1 LTKNVSHLLI
11 FAIRCPFHAFQQK
24 KSSDFSFFSM
34 LGIHQKGWGK
44 TAMNAVTIV
53 IGSICIL
60 LIAYRLY
67 GTFIAAKVLKLDDS
81 NPTPAHE
88 LEDGK
93 DYVPTNKWVTF
104 GHHFAAIAAAGPLV
118 GPILAAQFGYLP
130 SLLWLLIG
138 AVIGGAVHDIVVL
151 FASMRQDG
159 KSLSEIA
166 KKELGPVA
174 GFCAGLAMLF
184 IITITMAG
192 LSLVVLSALERN
204 PWGTFAV
211 GITIPIA
218 MAVGLYHKKTGNLKI
233 ATIVGFGLIMAAI
246 VWGPNIQ
253 GTALGNFLTFE
264 KSTIAILLPV
274 YAFFAAALPVWLL
287 LAPRDYL
294 STFMKIGVFAALIIG
309 VFYVNPAV
317 QFPAFTEFVNGGGP
331 VIAGPVWPFISIT
344 IACGAISGFH
354 AFVGSGT
361 TPKMINRWSDI
372 KGVAFG
378 AMLVECLVAIMAL
391 IAAVSLMPG
400 DYFAINS
407 TPEKFATLGMETV
420 HLDKLSDEVG
430 MDLEGRTGGAVTL
443 AVGMTYIFTE
453 IPIFEQM
460 ASYFYQFVILF
471 EAVFIL
477 TAIDS
482 GTRVARYLIQDF
494 GGAFF
499 KPLKRMDSVFATIF
513 ASALACFMWGYLLF
527 SGDISS
533 VWALFGVSN
542 QLMASIGLI
551 IGATV
556 VLKIADKR
564 RYMLTCLIPLAYL
577 YVTVNVAGY
586 WMVKNVYWNAASS
599 GFSVLNGTL
608 SIIMLVLGFVIL
620 IASIQKWRQLW
631 KYPQDILVERAAKG
645 MI

>member
-1 LTKNVSHLLI
+1 
-11 FAIRCPFHAFQQK
+11 
-24 KSSDFSFFSM
+24 
-34 LGIHQKGWGK
+34 
-44 TAMNAVTIV
+44 MNAVTIV

-60 LIAYRLY
+60 MIAYRLY
-67 GTFIAAKVLKLDDS
+67 GTFIALKVLKLDDS
-81 NPTPAHE
+81 KPTPAHK

-93 DYVPTNKWVTF
+93 DYVPTNKWVAF

-138 AVIGGAVHDIVVL
+138 AVIGGAVHDAVVL
-151 FASMRQDG
+151 FASMRKDG
-159 KSLSEIA
+159 KSLSEVA
-166 KKELGPVA
+166 KEELGPVA
-174 GFCAGLAMLF
+174 GFCTGLAMLF

-192 LSLVVLSALERN
+192 LSMVVLHALENN

-218 MAVGLYHKKTGNLKI
+218 MGVGLYHKKTGNLKG

-246 VWGPNIQ
+246 LLGPNIQ
-253 GTALGNFLTFE
+253 GTALGDLLTLE
-264 KSTIAILLPV
+264 ASTLAIILPI

-309 VFYVNPAV
+309 VFVVNPEI
-317 QFPAFTEFVNGGGP
+317 QFPAFTEFINGGGP
-331 VIAGPVWPFISIT
+331 IVAGPVWPFISIT

-361 TPKMINRWSDI
+361 TPKMLNRWSDI
-372 KGVAFG
+372 KSVGFG
-378 AMLVECLVAIMAL
+378 AMLVECVVAIMAL
-391 IAAVSLMPG
+391 IAAVSLQPG

-407 TPEKFATLGMETV
+407 TPEVFQTLGMETV
-420 HLDKLSDEVG
+420 HLDELSEEIG
-430 MDLEGRTGGAVTL
+430 INLEGRTGGAVTL

-453 IPIFEQM
+453 IPFFDKL
-460 ASYFYQFVILF
+460 ASFFFQFVIMF

-494 GGAFF
+494 FGEFY
-499 KPLKRMDSVFATIF
+499 KPLKRVDWLPGNIF
-513 ASALACFMWGYLLF
+513 ASALACFIWGYLLY
-527 SGDISS
+527 SGDIGSI
-533 VWALFGVSN
+533 WALFGVSN

-564 RYMLTCLIPLAYL
+564 WYIWTCLVPLAYL

-586 WMVKNVYWNAASS
+586 WMVKNVYLNPDSAGYSI
-599 GFSVLNGTL
+599 LNGIL
-608 SIIMLVLGFVIL
+608 SITMLILGLIIL
-620 IASIQKWRQLW
+620 VAALKKWRELW
-631 KYPQDILVERAAKG
+631 KIPQAELLKRSA
-645 MI
+645 

>member
-1 LTKNVSHLLI
+1 
-11 FAIRCPFHAFQQK
+11 
-24 KSSDFSFFSM
+24 
-34 LGIHQKGWGK
+34 
-44 TAMNAVTIV
+44 MNAVTIV

-60 LIAYRLY
+60 MIAYRLY
-67 GTFIAAKVLKLDDS
+67 GTFIALKVLKLDDS
-81 NPTPAHE
+81 KPTPAHK

-93 DYVPTNKWVTF
+93 DYVPTNKWVAF

-138 AVIGGAVHDIVVL
+138 AVIGGAVHDAVVL
-151 FASMRQDG
+151 FASMRKDG
-159 KSLSEIA
+159 KSLSEVA
-166 KKELGPVA
+166 KEELGPVA
-174 GFCAGLAMLF
+174 GFCTGLAMLF

-192 LSLVVLSALERN
+192 LSMVVLHALENN

-218 MAVGLYHKKTGNLKI
+218 MGVGIYHKKTGNLKG
-233 ATIVGFGLIMAAI
+233 ATIVGFALIMAGI
-246 VWGPNIQ
+246 LLGPNIQ
-253 GTALGNFLTFE
+253 GTALGEFLTLE
-264 KSTIAILLPV
+264 AGTLAIILPI

-309 VFYVNPAV
+309 VFVVNPEI
-317 QFPAFTEFVNGGGP
+317 QFPAVTEFINGGGP
-331 VIAGPVWPFISIT
+331 IVAGPVWPFISIT

-361 TPKMINRWSDI
+361 TPKMLNRWSDI
-372 KGVAFG
+372 KSVGFG
-378 AMLVECLVAIMAL
+378 AMLVECVVAIMAL
-391 IAAVSLMPG
+391 IAAVSLQPG

-407 TPEKFATLGMETV
+407 TPEVFQTLGMETV
-420 HLDKLSDEVG
+420 HLNELSEEIG
-430 MDLEGRTGGAVTL
+430 INLEGRTGGAVTL

-453 IPIFEQM
+453 IPFFDKL
-460 ASYFYQFVILF
+460 ASFFFQFVIMF

-494 GGAFF
+494 FGEFY
-499 KPLKRMDSVFATIF
+499 KPLKRVDWLPGNIF
-513 ASALACFMWGYLLF
+513 ASALACFIWGYLLY
-527 SGDISS
+527 SGDIGSI
-533 VWALFGVSN
+533 WALFGVSN

-564 RYMLTCLIPLAYL
+564 WYIWTCLVPLAYL

-586 WMVKNVYWNAASS
+586 WMVKNVYLNPDSA
-599 GFSVLNGTL
+599 GFSILNGIL
-608 SIIMLVLGFVIL
+608 SITMLILGLIIL
-620 IASIQKWRQLW
+620 VAALKKWRELW
-631 KYPQDILVERAAKG
+631 KIPQAELLKRSA
-645 MI
+645 

>member
-1 LTKNVSHLLI
+1 
-11 FAIRCPFHAFQQK
+11 
-24 KSSDFSFFSM
+24 
-34 LGIHQKGWGK
+34 
-44 TAMNAVTIV
+44 MNAITIV

-60 LIAYRLY
+60 LIVYRLY
-67 GTFIAAKVLKLDDS
+67 GTFMAAKVLKLNDS
-81 NPTPAHE
+81 KPTPAQKF
-88 LEDGK
+88 EDGR
-93 DYVPTNKWVTF
+93 DYVPTNKWVVF

-130 SLLWLLIG
+130 GLLWLLIG
-138 AVIGGAVHDIVVL
+138 AVIGGAVHDTVVL
-151 FASMRQDG
+151 FASMRRDG
-159 KSLSEIA
+159 KSLSEVA
-166 KKELGPVA
+166 KEELGPVA
-174 GFCAGLAMLF
+174 GFCTGLAMLF

-192 LSLVVLSALERN
+192 LSMVVLGALERN

-218 MAVGLYHKKTGNLKI
+218 MGVGLYHKKTGNLKL
-233 ATIVGFGLIMAAI
+233 ATIVGFALIMAAI
-246 VWGPNIQ
+246 LLGPSIQ
-253 GTALGNFLTFE
+253 GTWLGDALTLE
-264 KSTIAILLPV
+264 KSTLALILPI

-309 VFYVNPAV
+309 VFIVNPEV
-317 QFPAFTEFVNGGGP
+317 QFPAFTEFLNGGGP

-361 TPKMINRWSDI
+361 TPKMINRWSDV

-391 IAAVSLMPG
+391 IAAVSLQPG

-407 TPEKFATLGMETV
+407 TPEKFAALGMETV
-420 HLDKLSDEVG
+420 HLDELSKEVG

-443 AVGMTYIFTE
+443 AVGMTYIFAAV
-453 IPIFEQM
+453 PFFAKL

-494 GGAFF
+494 LGDFI
-499 KPLKRMDSVFATIF
+499 KPLKRTDSVGANIV
-513 ASALACFMWGYLLF
+513 ASALACFVWGYLLF

-551 IGATV
+551 VGATV
-556 VLKIADKR
+556 VLKISEKR
-564 RYMLTCLIPLAYL
+564 WYMLTCLVPLAYL
-577 YVTVNVAGY
+577 FVTVMVAGY
-586 WMVKNVYWNAASS
+586 WMVKNVYWNAANP
-599 GFSVLNGTL
+599 GYNVLNGVL
-608 SIIMLVLGFVIL
+608 SIIMLVLGIVIMVTS
-620 IASIQKWRQLW
+620 IAKWTKLW
-631 KYPQDILVERAAKG
+631 KIPQDVLVKNSEKEVA
-645 MI
+645 

>member
-1 LTKNVSHLLI
+1 
-11 FAIRCPFHAFQQK
+11 
-24 KSSDFSFFSM
+24 
-34 LGIHQKGWGK
+34 
-44 TAMNAVTIV
+44 MNAITIV
-53 IGSICIL
+53 IASICIL

-67 GTFIAAKVLKLDDS
+67 GTFMATKVLKLNDS
-81 NPTPAHE
+81 KPTPAQKF
-88 LEDGK
+88 EDGR
-93 DYVPTNKWVTF
+93 DYVPTNKWVVF

-130 SLLWLLIG
+130 GLIWLLIG
-138 AVIGGAVHDIVVL
+138 AVIGGAVHDMVVL
-151 FASMRQDG
+151 FASMRRDG
-159 KSLSEIA
+159 KSLSEVA
-166 KKELGPVA
+166 KEELGPVA
-174 GFCAGLAMLF
+174 GFCTGLAMLF

-192 LSLVVLSALERN
+192 LSMVVLGALERN

-218 MAVGLYHKKTGNLKI
+218 MGVGLYHKKTGNLKLP
-233 ATIVGFGLIMAAI
+233 TIVGFALIMVAI
-246 VWGPNIQ
+246 ILGPTIQ
-253 GTALGNFLTFE
+253 GTWFGDMLTLE
-264 KSTIAILLPV
+264 KSTLALILPI

-294 STFMKIGVFAALIIG
+294 STFMKIGVFVALIIG
-309 VFYVNPAV
+309 VFIVNPEI
-317 QFPAFTEFVNGGGP
+317 QFPAFTEFLNGGGP
-331 VIAGPVWPFISIT
+331 VVAGPVWPFISIT

-361 TPKMINRWSDI
+361 TPKMISRWSDV

-391 IAAVSLMPG
+391 IAAVSLQPG

-407 TPEKFATLGMETV
+407 SPEKFATLGMETV
-420 HLDKLSDEVG
+420 HLDELSKEVG

-443 AVGMTYIFTE
+443 AVGMTYIFAAV
-453 IPIFEQM
+453 PFFAKL
-460 ASYFYQFVILF
+460 ASFFYQFVILF

-494 GGAFF
+494 LGDFI
-499 KPLKRMDSVFATIF
+499 KPLKRTDSIGANIF
-513 ASALACFMWGYLLF
+513 ASALACFVWGYLLF

-556 VLKIADKR
+556 VLKIAEKR
-564 RYMLTCLIPLAYL
+564 WYMLTCLVPLAYL
-577 YVTVNVAGY
+577 FVTVMVAGY
-586 WMVKNVYWNAASS
+586 WMVKNVYFNAANP
-599 GFSVLNGTL
+599 GYNVLNGIL
-608 SIIMLVLGFVIL
+608 SIVMLVLGIIIMGTS
-620 IASIQKWRQLW
+620 IAKWIKLW
-631 KYPQDILVERAAKG
+631 KIPQNVLVKQSEKEVA
-645 MI
+645 

>member
-1 LTKNVSHLLI
+1 
-11 FAIRCPFHAFQQK
+11 
-24 KSSDFSFFSM
+24 
-34 LGIHQKGWGK
+34 
-44 TAMNAVTIV
+44 MNAVTIV

-60 LIAYRLY
+60 LIVYRLY
-67 GTFIAAKVLKLDDS
+67 GTFMAAKVLKLNDAK
-81 NPTPAHE
+81 PTPAHK
-88 LEDGK
+88 LEDGQN
-93 DYVPTNKWVTF
+93 YVPTNKWVSF

-130 SLLWLLIG
+130 GLLWLLIG
-138 AVIGGAVHDIVVL
+138 AVIGGAVHDMVVL
-151 FASMRQDG
+151 FASMRRDG

-166 KKELGPVA
+166 KEELGPVA
-174 GFCAGLAMLF
+174 GFCTGLAMLF

-218 MAVGLYHKKTGNLKI
+218 MGVGLYHKKTGNLKV
-233 ATIVGFGLIMAAI
+233 ATIVGFSLIVLAI
-246 VWGPNIQ
+246 IFGQDIK
-253 GTALGNFLTFE
+253 GTALGEFLTLE
-264 KSTIAILLPV
+264 KSTLALALPI

-294 STFMKIGVFAALIIG
+294 STFMKIGVFIALIIG
-309 VFYVNPAV
+309 VFYVNPEV
-317 QFPAFTEFVNGGGP
+317 QFPAFTEFINGGGP
-331 VIAGPVWPFISIT
+331 IIAGPVWPFVSIT

-361 TPKMINRWSDI
+361 TPKMINRWTDI

-391 IAAVSLMPG
+391 IAAVSLQPG

-407 TPEKFATLGMETV
+407 TPEKYATLGMEPV
-420 HLDKLSDEVG
+420 HLQKLSEEIG

-443 AVGMTYIFTE
+443 AVGMTDIFTG
-453 IPIFEQM
+453 IPFFEKM
-460 ASYFYQFVILF
+460 ASFFYQFVILF

-477 TAIDS
+477 TAIDA

-494 GGAFF
+494 VGDFV
-499 KPLKRMDSVFATIF
+499 KPLKRTDSLSANIIS
-513 ASALACFMWGYLLF
+513 SALACLFWGYLLY

-556 VLKIADKR
+556 VLKIAEKR
-564 RYMLTCLIPLAYL
+564 WYMLTCLVPLAYL

-586 WMVKNVYWNAASS
+586 WMIKNVYLNS
-599 GFSVLNGTL
+599 GSPGFNVLNGVL

-620 IASIQKWRQLW
+620 ITSINKWIQLS
-631 KYPQDILVERAAKG
+631 KIPQALLVEQSQKEIA
-645 MI
+645 